1 MPSAVWTYFIPL
13 YVLGAIVLLFGIFVV
28 LARLRGGRYIRPIV
42 GLLAKVPFMRR
53 LMRKASQAALERQNP
68 ELASA
73 IRKLERT
80 GGVERDPRR
89 AQAALSRL
97 SASERAAYLEAA
109 GEQGAMPTP
118 QNRQQRRQMEKMRK
132 SPAPRRKA

>member
-1 MPSAVWTYFIPL
+1 MWTYFIPL
-13 YVLGAIVLLFGIFVV
+13 YVLGGIVLLFGIFVL
-28 LARLRGGRYIRPIV
+28 LARVRGGRYIRPIV

-68 ELASA
+68 DLANA
-73 IRKLERT
+73 IKKLERT
-80 GGVERDPRR
+80 GAERDPRR

-132 SPAPRRKA
+132 SPPRRKA